1 MIMKKIFFLVFVL
14 ICSFVHAQEKTVV
27 KETFESNKFRW
38 DEFFEK
44 EYSGSIQDRCYVLQ
58 NKKDGFLVHSVTEL
72 PINIDNNFKITFKFL
87 IPKLDDKY
95 YFGVIF
101 NYEDEN
107 NYSSFLVSEKKFKIL
122 NRVNSVNSI
131 SRQGGIILKSGKN
144 KEVIIEIEKKGKR
157 LVFNVD
163 NMEAMTIT
171 KKLDFNAFGFQVENA
186 NTIKVTEV
194 LIEQLFREE

>member
-1 MIMKKIFFLVFVL
+1 MRNIFFFVC
-14 ICSFVHAQEKTVV
+14 IFACTFVHAQEKIVV
-27 KETFESNKFRW
+27 KETFENNKFRW

-44 EYSGSIQDRCYVLQ
+44 DYSGSIQDGCYVLQ
-58 NKKDGFLVHSVTEL
+58 NKKDGFLVQSVAEL
-72 PINIDNNFKITFKFL
+72 PINIDNNFKITFNFL

-95 YFGVIF
+95 YFGIIF

-122 NRVNSVNSI
+122 NRVNGVSSM

-144 KEVIIEIEKKGKR
+144 KEVVIEIEKKGKK
-157 LVFNVD
+157 LIFNVD
-163 NMEAMTIT
+163 NMETVTIT
-171 KKLDFNAFGFQVENA
+171 KMLGFNAFGFQVEDS

-194 LIEQLFREE
+194 VIEQMFRDE

>member
-1 MIMKKIFFLVFVL
+1 MKQIIFLVCVFAYT
-14 ICSFVHAQEKTVV
+14 FVHAQEKIVV

-58 NKKDGFLVHSVTEL
+58 NKKDGFVGSVTEL
-72 PINIDNNFKITFKFL
+72 PINIENNFKITFKFL
-87 IPKLDDKY
+87 VPKLDDKY

-122 NRVNSVNSI
+122 NRVNGVNSI

-144 KEVIIEIEKKGKR
+144 KEVVIEIEKKGKK
-157 LVFNVD
+157 LIFNVD
-163 NMEAMTIT
+163 NMEAVTIT
-171 KKLDFNAFGFQVENA
+171 KMLNFNAFGFQVENA

-194 LIEQLFREE
+194 LIEQLFRDE